1 MNEFTRIYNP
11 HMLPK
16 VRSDAIMAAAEGAP
30 CTLRIATFI
39 PGRRC
44 SGNETTVACHLPI
57 WGKGTSTKVTD
68 MAVAFG
74 CSECHAIIDG
84 VDREALRF
92 LEEKHGEAILQR
104 MLNALTETH
113 ALLIS
118 ADVIQIP
125 DAVIL

>member
-16 VRSDAIMAAAEGAP
+16 VRSKAIMAAAEGAP
-30 CTLRIATFI
+30 CTLRIASFLNG
-39 PGRRC
+39 GRC
-44 SGNETTVACHLPI
+44 AGNETTVACHLPI

-74 CSECHAIIDG
+74 CSTCHAILDG
-84 VDREALRF
+84 VDREALRV
-92 LEEKHGEAILQR
+92 LEEKHSAAVLQR
-104 MLNALTETH
+104 MLHALTETH
-113 ALLIS
+113 ALLIA

-125 DAVIL
+125 DAEII

>member
-1 MNEFTRIYNP
+1 MNEFARIFNP

-16 VRSDAIMAAAEGAP
+16 VRSDAIMAAAEGSP

-74 CSECHAIIDG
+74 CSSCHAIIDG

-92 LEEKHGEAILQR
+92 LEEKHGEAMLQR